1 MAFLQHTLSNGLR
14 IIGEHIPHY
23 RSVSV
28 GLWVESGSQYETP
41 RENGISHF
49 IEHMLFKGTTK
60 RTARDIAEEMDA
72 VGGQL
77 NAFTSKECT
86 CFYAKVVDEHLPLA
100 MDVIS
105 DLVLHSKL
113 DEDDIA
119 REKGVVIEE
128 INMAE
133 DSPEDL
139 AFELLMLAHYGDQ
152 PVSRPILGTVDTV
165 SAFTQ
170 ADIQG
175 YMKRMY
181 CPERSVLALAGNF
194 KWENV
199 IEQAEKLYGEWER
212 SGVEKPETGTVQ
224 VPPTKL
230 TRKKDIEQTHICIG
244 FPSAKIGSKD
254 IYPLAL
260 MNSVYGGA
268 MSSRLFQTIREERGM
283 AYTVYSYPNSYTDT
297 GMLAV
302 YAGTSPEHVNDVVR
316 LIKEETNNLKENGLT
331 EKEFTQARDQLLAS
345 FILGLES
352 TSSRMNSIGRRLLI
366 QGDTRTDDEV
376 VEKIK
381 SITLEEVNEVT
392 RRVLSAPFSVAIVGN
407 GADEVEI

>member
-14 IIGEHIPHY
+14 IIGEFIPHY

-49 IEHMLFKGTTK
+49 IEHMLFKGTES

-86 CFYAKVVDEHLPLA
+86 CFYAKVVDEHLALA

-170 ADIQG
+170 ADIRD

-199 IEQAEKLYGEWER
+199 IEQAEKLYGEWEK
-212 SGVEKPETGTVQ
+212 SGVNKPETGTVA
-224 VPPTKL
+224 VAPTKL
-230 TRKKDIEQTHICIG
+230 IRKKDIEQTHICIG

-302 YAGTSPEHVNDVVR
+302 YAGTSPEHADEVVK
-316 LIKEETNNLKENGLT
+316 LILKETENLRENGLT

-392 RRVLSAPFSVAIVGN
+392 RRVLSSPFSVAIVGN